1 MKLNKIEKIVIA
13 VLLTAG
19 ILTAGIIM
27 FVLPAYQSIAKN
39 NKELTS
45 VQKELDDIN
54 TTLLRK
60 DTIDKEIEDVR
71 KEAEKLEGSFYP
83 DLTTYEADEI
93 VQAYMRANEME
104 VMSLAVSELSTT
116 DIKVTAFST
125 TEVEYQLKTYSQA
138 ASALEETS
146 AAEGE
151 ENAET
156 TEINAEYDEN
166 GKIISINGTPIAK
179 VEEELKKLFIRAN
192 LLTLTQQTQTTAYME
207 VEIDGTCKYGKYE
220 EFIDYINDLERA
232 TYLPEVKFTFT
243 TDEKP
248 EDNPLASADKM
259 NERIEVDEDTIL
271 EFTGLKVCMYCVQPM
286 GIDEMETID
295 AAGEK
300 IVINQ

>member
-104 VMSLAVSELSTT
+104 VMSLSVSELSTT

-156 TEINAEYDEN
+156 TEITAEYDEN

-179 VEEELKKLFIRAN
+179 VEEELRKLFIRAN

-243 TDEKP
+243 TSEKP
-248 EDNPLASADKM
+248 EDNPLASADSM
-259 NERIEVDEDTIL
+259 NERVDVDEDTIL
-271 EFTGLKVCMYCVQPM
+271 EFTGLTVCMYCVQPM

-295 AAGEK
+295 VAGEK